1 VNILNLINNDDINDV
16 NEEVENFYKQVS
28 KNIKFFRKKT
38 KKSQLSFS
46 ADVGFNSVS
55 FYCDCENNKNGKHFN
70 LIHVVRISQYLNIDI
85 NELIKSSS

>member
-1 VNILNLINNDDINDV
+1 MNKLNNDDINDV

-28 KNIKFFRKKT
+28 KNVRLFRKKN
-38 KKSQLSFS
+38 KKSQLAFS

-70 LIHVVRISQYLNIDI
+70 LIHIVRISKYLDVDI
-85 NELIKSSS
+85 NELLRTSI